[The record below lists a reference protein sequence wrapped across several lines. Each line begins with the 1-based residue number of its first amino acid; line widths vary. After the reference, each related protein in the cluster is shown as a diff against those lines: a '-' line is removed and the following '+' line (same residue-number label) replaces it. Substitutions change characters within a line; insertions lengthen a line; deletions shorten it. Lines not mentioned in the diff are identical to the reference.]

1 MKQRKKKINSTRS
14 ERTKDRHKKYLEPDK
29 EVEKMGKEDKKDTVE
44 NLAVEAE
51 EAVSTTLRGGY
62 SIENRPVKVRM
73 AGFYLAYK
81 AT

>member
-1 MKQRKKKINSTRS
+1 
-14 ERTKDRHKKYLEPDK
+14 
-29 EVEKMGKEDKKDTVE
+29 MGKEDKKDTVE
-44 NLAVEAE
+44 NLAV

>member
-1 MKQRKKKINSTRS
+1 
-14 ERTKDRHKKYLEPDK
+14 
-29 EVEKMGKEDKKDTVE
+29 MGKEDKKDTVE